1 VGSYFSEQKT
11 FNIWQKLIYKI
22 TKIETE
28 MQNVQEVFNK
38 IREMKKEQKDLRDM
52 YKDAL
57 VQADEYEEIVEEIKT
72 LREKKKQIETRIQA
86 ELGRAWE
93 KFDDLKR
100 EVETEKE
107 MLNDIAL
114 TTLMKGETVEVK
126 DEFDNAYEPVWKVNF
141 KKANGG
147 TTTGE

>member
-1 VGSYFSEQKT
+1 
-11 FNIWQKLIYKI
+11 
-22 TKIETE
+22 
-28 MQNVQEVFNK
+28 MQNIQDVFNH

-57 VQADEYEEIVEEIKT
+57 VQADEYEEIVEKIAT
-72 LREKKKQIETRIQA
+72 LREKKKEIETRIQMQ
-86 ELGRAWE
+86 LGRAYE
-93 KFDDLKR
+93 KFEDLKR

-107 MLNDIAL
+107 MMNDIAL
-114 TTLMKGETVEVK
+114 STLMKGETVVVK
-126 DEFDNAYEPVWKVNF
+126 DEYDNEYEPNWKVGF